1 MGRNSGNRKALFRS
15 ILVSFFRY
23 GRIETTITKA
33 KEVAKQ
39 GAVLITLAQKGT
51 LAARRQ
57 LIAELQDEEIVRK
70 LIDEIAPKYKERKGG
85 YTRIYREGHR
95 RGDAAELAIIE
106 LIWWRSRALA
116 RLFYVIMSYENLTEK
131 CWQKT

>member
-1 MGRNSGNRKALFRS
+1 MFYRKMGRNSGNRKALFRS

-39 GAVLITLAQKGT
+39 SAVLITLAQKGT

-106 LIWWRSRALA
+106 LI
-116 RLFYVIMSYENLTEK
+116 
-131 CWQKT
+131 

>member
-116 RLFYVIMSYENLTEK
+116 RLFCVIMSCEILTGK